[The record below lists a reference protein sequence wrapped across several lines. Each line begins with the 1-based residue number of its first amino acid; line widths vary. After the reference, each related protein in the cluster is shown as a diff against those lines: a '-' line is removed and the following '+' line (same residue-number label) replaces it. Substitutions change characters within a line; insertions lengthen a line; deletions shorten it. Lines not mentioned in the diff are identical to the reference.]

1 MRLEPWPSS
10 LSCQRCNQKSIF
22 RLLIRSII
30 KVNKIIFVLA
40 APHIFCVI
48 LRPKSPK
55 SVVNL
60 LSTLFFTDFFVLKRD
75 FCVTV
80 QYPCKLFT
88 LGLLNSYFTIF
99 TNKVQ

>member
-10 LSCQRCNQKSIF
+10 LSCQRYNQKSIF

-48 LRPKSPK
+48 VKTKKSQICYE
-55 SVVNL
+55 SVIHTFL
-60 LSTLFFTDFFVLKRD
+60 QRLFVLKTGFFRHKSISLQVIYVK
-75 FCVTV
+75 FA
-80 QYPCKLFT
+80 QL
-88 LGLLNSYFTIF
+88 IF
-99 TNKVQ
+99 SHFYK